1 MESSRS
7 RIGYGL
13 ILSVLFG
20 VLAIGL
26 FIWIL
31 GLSAD
36 LEREREARVTAQTES
51 ELERVARQ
59 QADTDRQSAE
69 TRARDEADL
78 RATAEAIA
86 TREITARQ
94 DAVAARERAESDR
107 DEAVS
112 ARGHAETERSFA
124 EQLADMESML
134 RATAE
139 AETEAERLARQTA
152 ELQLRSEQML
162 REDAEDALRAGLE
175 AASETIENERA
186 NAERELALE
195 LARTNTTVK
204 AIATGELNFYIE
216 PLPWYA
222 ADGVEDAVDDI
233 VDLLEGWGPHGAHLS
248 RTTEK
253 ADADIYV
260 RWIRDYGGHTLG
272 QAIHQSVIHVGL
284 GSTNCNDEWQAFD
297 ADTVKKIL
305 WHEFGHAFGYGH
317 SDDPNNVM
325 YPTTETRFEVEQSI
339 SRVVAA
345 GWIWRFPLCSAGRY
359 SIEFEADGDEDG
371 FDVVVVREYVDWDDY
386 HEEDY
391 EAYRSCVNGRW
402 HRVTQTCDV
411 ESGAYIYIQNYDWG
425 EAIRL
430 SGQIIQLDD
439 PPWPNMQWD
448 EDAFYYDEET
458 LDYYRELFEE

>member
-1 MESSRS
+1 MF
-7 RIGYGL
+7 GL
-13 ILSVLFG
+13 
-20 VLAIGL
+20 LALGL
-26 FIWIL
+26 LVWIL

-162 REDAEDALRAGLE
+162 REDVEDALRAGLE

-204 AIATGELNFYIE
+204 AIATGELKFYVE

-222 ADGVEDAVDDI
+222 GDGVGKALEDI
-233 VDLLEGWGPHGAHLS
+233 VNLLEGWEPHGAQLS
-248 RTTEK
+248 RTSERSE
-253 ADADIYV
+253 ADIYV

-297 ADTVKKIL
+297 ANTVKKVL
-305 WHEFGHAFGYGH
+305 WHEMGHAFGYGH
-317 SDDPNNVM
+317 SEDPDNIM
-325 YPTTETRFEVEQSI
+325 YPTTSTRFVVEQDI
-339 SRVVAA
+339 TKVIAA
-345 GWIWRFPLCSAGRY
+345 SWTWRFPLCTSGTY
-359 SIEFEADGDEDG
+359 SLEFETDDDEDG
-371 FDVVVVREYVDWDDY
+371 FDLVIVRELVSWDDY
-386 HEEDY
+386 RAENYD
-391 EAYRSCVNGRW
+391 AYSSCGKGRW
-402 HRVTQTCDV
+402 HRITRTCDV
-411 ESGAYIYIQNYDWG
+411 ESGAFIYIQNYVSD

-430 SGQIIQLDD
+430 TGQIIQLDD
-439 PPWPNMQWD
+439 PPWPDMQWD
-448 EDAFYYDEET
+448 EDAFYYDDET

>member
-1 MESSRS
+1 MVSHRKTSNTGKIGHSSSNDWDEDAFYYDEETLDYYRELFAEEYALAPCALGLQYCGQVMESSRS

-317 SDDPNNVM
+317 SGP
-325 YPTTETRFEVEQSI
+325 E
-339 SRVVAA
+339 
-345 GWIWRFPLCSAGRY
+345 
-359 SIEFEADGDEDG
+359 
-371 FDVVVVREYVDWDDY
+371 
-386 HEEDY
+386 
-391 EAYRSCVNGRW
+391 
-402 HRVTQTCDV
+402 
-411 ESGAYIYIQNYDWG
+411 
-425 EAIRL
+425 
-430 SGQIIQLDD
+430 
-439 PPWPNMQWD
+439 
-448 EDAFYYDEET
+448 
-458 LDYYRELFEE
+458 